1 MMKIQRR
8 CLTLPQG
15 TALFAIAWTAALLV
29 AAYDCYFAWQY
40 REVLGS
46 WELNP
51 LVLWLAARIGL
62 LAVIGIKLLGLT
74 LAAGLAWHC
83 RRARPPLSR
92 SLTQFVFGVYA
103 LLAVHYVVS
112 HQQLTEYDL
121 ACQSHAML
129 QNR

>member
-8 CLTLPQG
+8 CLAARER
-15 TALFAIAWTAALLV
+15 TALFAIAWTTALLV
-29 AAYDCYFAWQY
+29 AGYDCYFAWHY
-40 REVLGS
+40 REVLAS

-51 LVLWLAARIGL
+51 LVLWSAARIGL
-62 LAVIGIKLLGLT
+62 LAVIGIKLVGLT

-103 LLAVHYVVS
+103 LLAVHYVVGY
-112 HQQLTEYDL
+112 QQPTEYEL